1 VSCDDGNGCFK
12 SGGRIDVQQFIV
24 ELDVFQPIVQSLQ
37 VLVVLL
43 GTASSATRR
52 SGRRHQANPVVAV
65 VAAVLLI
72 LFRGQ
77 QRKVVGYALGPFH
90 CAGCFVLLFGAANS
104 VERERGR
111 RMMTLT
117 KHPLSLRGWWKEEE
131 IIFLC
136 CMMMTSRAPEII
148 RIKVDDT
155 VDLVVR
161 CC

>member
-37 VLVVLL
+37 VVLVLLL
-43 GTASSATRR
+43 GTAASTAAR
-52 SGRRHQANPVVAV
+52 SGRRHQANPVV

-77 QRKVVGYALGPFH
+77 QRKVVGYALGSFH
-90 CAGCFVLLFGAANS
+90 CVGGCFVLLLAAKS

-111 RMMTLT
+111 IMMTST
-117 KHPLSLRGWWKEEE
+117 KHPLSLRGWWWKEEE

-136 CMMMTSRAPEII
+136 CLMMTSSAPEIV
-148 RIKVDDT
+148 RIKVDDM
-155 VDLVVR
+155 VDR
-161 CC
+161 CCCCC